1 MQKMSMEFN
10 DFEWHDS
17 AIRNI
22 KIDRNRPG
30 EQDTIEFEIEFED
43 VLYRIVFESVYRAV
57 FQMDFGVI
65 MEDETIYCAHQEGS
79 ENEMVQNLYKSWN
92 GFYDHIPLN
101 YYEIETVPTGSKL
114 QIVAKGFTYE
124 ILR

>member
-1 MQKMSMEFN
+1 MDFN
-10 DFEWHDS
+10 SIEWHDV
-17 AIRNI
+17 AID
-22 KIDRNRPG
+22 KYVIDRSNPG
-30 EQDTIEFEIEFED
+30 NEDTLQFFLSDYSGKKMKLIFWD
-43 VLYRIVFESVYRAV
+43 VYQSNMRLNFAIIPAE
-57 FQMDFGVI
+57 GK
-65 MEDETIYCAHQEGS
+65 ETIYCAHQEGS